1 MEKKQQVQST
11 SCEILPKLFSK
22 CLCDNLKWFQSPDV
36 RIIVFCRLFTF
47 FSFYFQKDDDVNW
60 PVLKPDI
67 FASIMD
73 FFASNIPILTE
84 NQPASDT
91 GRLLHEHQKSYFFC
105 NNELGFKHFD
115 PLEWPAPN
123 FSLQYQ
129 HIYPFNSQK
138 WLTCNFSL

>member
-1 MEKKQQVQST
+1 MEKKQQVQNT

-91 GRLLHEHQKSYFFC
+91 GRLSHVHQKCHLSVVMSFDSNILTPQSDQLLISSYNINTFI
-105 NNELGFKHFD
+105 
-115 PLEWPAPN
+115 PLPPR
-123 FSLQYQ
+123 SD
-129 HIYPFNSQK
+129 
-138 WLTCNFSL
+138 

>member
-1 MEKKQQVQST
+1 MEKKQQVQNT

-91 GRLLHEHQKSYFFC
+91 GRLSHVHQKCHLSIVMS
-105 NNELGFKHFD
+105 FD
-115 PLEWPAPN
+115 LNILTPQSDQLLISPYIINTFIPLPPR
-123 FSLQYQ
+123 SD
-129 HIYPFNSQK
+129 
-138 WLTCNFSL
+138 